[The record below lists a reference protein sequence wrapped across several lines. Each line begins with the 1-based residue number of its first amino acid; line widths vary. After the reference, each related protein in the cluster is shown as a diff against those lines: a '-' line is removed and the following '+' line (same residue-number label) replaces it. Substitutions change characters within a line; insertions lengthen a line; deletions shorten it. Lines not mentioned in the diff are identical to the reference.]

1 VVRGFFFLSD
11 PEEGKKPMTKFEEY
25 QYLSDLVMQ
34 AALWRVDKDEG
45 RVALELE
52 VLERLNNLKEE
63 LNGCD
68 GPKVTTTLTKD
79 YKAKWAEGKCRI
91 GGKWFKKSDCIKV
104 PRKDGIGW
112 KWALKSEV
120 DDVPSE
126 ERN

>member
-1 VVRGFFFLSD
+1 
-11 PEEGKKPMTKFEEY
+11 
-25 QYLSDLVMQ
+25 MQ
-34 AALWRVDKDEG
+34 AALWRVDKDDG
-45 RVALELE
+45 RAPLELE

-68 GPKVTTTLTKD
+68 GQQKVTTPPDKD

-120 DDVPSE
+120 NDVPSE

>member
-1 VVRGFFFLSD
+1 
-11 PEEGKKPMTKFEEY
+11 MTKLEEY

-34 AALWRVDKDEG
+34 AALWRVDKDDG
-45 RVALELE
+45 RAPLELE
-52 VLERLNNLKEE
+52 VLERLSNLKAE

-68 GPKVTTTLTKD
+68 TPKEDAPPDKRD
-79 YKAKWAEGKCRI
+79 YKAKWAEGRCRVD
-91 GGKWFKKSDCIKV
+91 GKWVKKSDCIKV

-120 DDVPSE
+120 TDIPSE

>member
-1 VVRGFFFLSD
+1 
-11 PEEGKKPMTKFEEY
+11 MTKFEEY

-34 AALWRVDKDEG
+34 AALWRVDKDDG
-45 RVALELE
+45 RAPLELE
-52 VLERLNNLKEE
+52 VLERLQNLKEE
-63 LNGCD
+63 LNGRD
-68 GPKVTTTLTKD
+68 EQKVTTPPDKD

-91 GGKWFKKSDCIKV
+91 AGKWHQKSDCVRV

-120 DDVPSE
+120 NDVPSE

>member
-1 VVRGFFFLSD
+1 
-11 PEEGKKPMTKFEEY
+11 MTKLEEY

-45 RVALELE
+45 RTALELE
-52 VLERLNNLKEE
+52 VLERLNKLKDS

-68 GPKVTTTLTKD
+68 TQKVSITSDKTSKQ
-79 YKAKWAEGKCRI
+79 KWTEDKCRV
-91 GGKWFKKSDCIKV
+91 GNKWHKKSECVKV
-104 PRKDGIGW
+104 PRKDGICW

-120 DDVPSE
+120 ENVPSE

>member
-1 VVRGFFFLSD
+1 
-11 PEEGKKPMTKFEEY
+11 MTKLEEY

-45 RVALELE
+45 RTALELE

-68 GPKVTTTLTKD
+68 APKVDASPDKRD

-91 GGKWFKKSDCIKV
+91 NGKWYSKSDCIKV

-120 DDVPSE
+120 DDVPC
-126 ERN
+126 